1 MPLPFALSAA
11 NSWLELAE
19 ACLFVFGAC
28 AAWWHL
34 DCDHPGCLRLPG
46 SGRYCHKH
54 KHKEGA

>member
-1 MPLPFALSAA
+1 MRFAGTV
-11 NSWLELAE
+11 LEVVITVTA
-19 ACLFVFGAC
+19 VFGGAC
-28 AAWWHL
+28 AWWRL